1 VTDTRRLIFGSNPRR
16 TTIRVAVLALLS
28 FILFKWVLLPVRA
41 EGISMQPTY
50 EPGTMH
56 LVNRLSYGASGPD
69 RGDVVAIR
77 MPGGREV
84 YIKRV
89 VGLPGERVAIASGQI
104 LVDGRPIEEPYVRNK
119 RPWTLAEIALGP
131 DEYFVIGDNRGMN
144 LADHT
149 FGRAPRSRI
158 IGRLVF

>member
-50 EPGTMH
+50 EPGTLH
-56 LVNRLSYGASGPD
+56 LVNRLSYGARGPG

-89 VGLPGERVAIASGQI
+89 VGLPGERVAIASGQ
-104 LVDGRPIEEPYVRNK
+104 LFVDSRPIDEPYVRNK

-149 FGRAPRSRI
+149 FGRAHRSRI

>member
-1 VTDTRRLIFGSNPRR
+1 VTDIRRAIFGSNPRR
-16 TTIRVAVLALLS
+16 TTIRVAVLTALS
-28 FILFKWVLLPVRA
+28 FVVFKWVLLPVRA

-56 LVNRLSYGASGPD
+56 LVNRLSYGSRGPA
-69 RGDVVAIR
+69 RGHVVAIR

-89 VGLPGERVAIASGQI
+89 VGLPGEEIAIVDGQV
-104 LVDGRPIEEPYVRNK
+104 LVDGAPLPEPYVRNR
-119 RPWTLAEIALGP
+119 RPWSLSPVQLGP
-131 DEYFVIGDNRGMN
+131 EEYFVVGDNRGMN
-144 LADHT
+144 LADHS
-149 FGRAPRSRI
+149 FGRAGRDRI